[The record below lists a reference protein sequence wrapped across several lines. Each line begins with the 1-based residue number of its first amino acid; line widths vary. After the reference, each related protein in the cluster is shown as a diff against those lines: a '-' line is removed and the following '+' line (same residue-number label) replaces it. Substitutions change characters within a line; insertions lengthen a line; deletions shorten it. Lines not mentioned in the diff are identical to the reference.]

1 MKVFAKIR
9 SGDKV
14 RVLRLP
20 FHKRM
25 ATVVEVH
32 EVKYARR
39 SQYISRIS
47 IHYDKPIRVYP
58 HEIVGVL

>member
-1 MKVFAKIR
+1 MKVFVKIR
-9 SGDKV
+9 PGDKV
-14 RVLRLP
+14 GVLRLP
-20 FHKRM
+20 FNKRG
-25 ATVVEVH
+25 AIIVEVH

-47 IHYDKPIRVYP
+47 SYYIEPIRVYP